1 MKMKKINNYIF
12 ILAIIVLMLIS
23 CEKPDYTILSYMN
36 NNLSLI
42 VKLNNRLN
50 SKSFIKGT
58 IRVQNKTNR
67 TLEFNVNDILITY
80 NDITFSIYRDSI
92 ASLYYII
99 KVKSLSEIE
108 EKIYLAPNNMPIEKN
123 RKFKKDSFRLQ
134 LL

>member
-67 TLEFNVNDILITY
+67 TLEFNI
-80 NDITFSIYRDSI
+80 
-92 ASLYYII
+92 
-99 KVKSLSEIE
+99 
-108 EKIYLAPNNMPIEKN
+108 
-123 RKFKKDSFRLQ
+123 
-134 LL
+134 